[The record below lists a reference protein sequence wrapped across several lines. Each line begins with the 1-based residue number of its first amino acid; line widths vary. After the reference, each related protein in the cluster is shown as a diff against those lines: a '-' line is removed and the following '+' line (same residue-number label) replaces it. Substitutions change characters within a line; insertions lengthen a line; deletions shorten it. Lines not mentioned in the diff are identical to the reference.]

1 MDKFD
6 SQRRKLLL
14 LGGATAGLLVLPG
27 MAEASVSA
35 SRPRILTLSNMHTGE
50 TLKTEFFNGKSYNKS
65 ELVRLNHFFR
75 DYRVNQIKPIDPHLF
90 DQLYR
95 LQVMLGTRKPVQLIS
110 GYRSLATNNRL
121 RASSSG
127 VAKHSYHTLGQ
138 AMDFHIEGVQLA
150 NIRAAALKI
159 RAGGVGY
166 YPKSNF
172 VHIDTGPVR
181 HWS

>member
-65 ELVRLNHFFR
+65 ELVRLNHFF
-75 DYRVNQIKPIDPHLF
+75 VI
-90 DQLYR
+90 
-95 LQVMLGTRKPVQLIS
+95 T
-110 GYRSLATNNRL
+110 A
-121 RASSSG
+121 
-127 VAKHSYHTLGQ
+127 
-138 AMDFHIEGVQLA
+138 
-150 NIRAAALKI
+150 
-159 RAGGVGY
+159 
-166 YPKSNF
+166 
-172 VHIDTGPVR
+172 
-181 HWS
+181 